1 MNYMNDYDI
10 TLAQQRLSDIMET
23 QQRLADDQK
32 AAAKIRFEA
41 VQFLAAFKEEVDT
54 HSDGWAYWKA
64 PVAAANKL
72 MEMLQGKT
80 EATEANFKAAMSPIK
95 AFYTRRGTAAGM
107 KFPVIF

>member
-10 TLAQQRLSDIMET
+10 MLAQQRYAGHPVLN
-23 QQRLADDQK
+23 K
-32 AAAKIRFEA
+32 AA
-41 VQFLAAFKEEVDT
+41 QFLAAFKEEVDT

-95 AFYTRRGTAAGM
+95 AFYTRRGRAAGM
-107 KFPVIF
+107 QMPIIF